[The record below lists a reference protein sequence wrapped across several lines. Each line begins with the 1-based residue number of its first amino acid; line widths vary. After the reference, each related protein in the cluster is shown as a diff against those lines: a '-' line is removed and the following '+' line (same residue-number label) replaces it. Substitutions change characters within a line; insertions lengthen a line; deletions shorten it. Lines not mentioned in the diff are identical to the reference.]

1 MAILF
6 YEQWY
11 DVFSNFSAL
20 AVEFEG
26 ALYPTAEHAYQA
38 AKCTDPAGKQAILRA
53 KSPAEAKDIANLA
66 YQAAKHP
73 QWDQIKVGVLE
84 NILRAKLAQHDTVR
98 QALMR
103 SGKEDIGEASPDD
116 MFWGY
121 GDGQGQNQ
129 LGKLWMKLRSE
140 LVVS

>member
-26 ALYPTAEHAYQA
+26 VLYPTAEHAYQA
-38 AKCTDPAGKQAILRA
+38 AKCTDPAGKEAIRQA

-66 YQAAKHP
+66 YQAARHP
-73 QWDQIKVGVLE
+73 QWDDIKVGVLE
-84 NILRAKLAQHDTVR
+84 QILRAKVAQHNVVR
-98 QALMR
+98 QALLR
-103 SGKEDIGEASPDD
+103 SGQEEIGEASPDD
-116 MFWGY
+116 TFWGY
-121 GDGQGQNQ
+121 GDGKGQNQ
-129 LGKLWMKLRSE
+129 LGKLWMKIRGE